1 MAELFLEDFAVGQV
15 FGSTRPVRVDKD
27 EIVAFAKKYDPQFFH
42 LDEEGARSSIFG
54 GLVASGWLTAAL
66 TMRLL
71 TEREAKP
78 AGGSIG
84 VGFDELRWPMPVRPG
99 DELRIESEVLDVRP
113 SKSRPDRGV
122 VKMRTRTLNQHGQ
135 VVQEIVNI
143 AMVPRRPPAR
153 NDKADA
159 ARSTPDRRAV

>member
-1 MAELFLEDFAVGQV
+1 MAGLYFEDFKVGQV
-15 FGSTRPVRVDKD
+15 FGSARSIRVEKD
-27 EIVAFAKKYDPQFFH
+27 EIIAFAKKYDPQFFH
-42 LDEEGARSSIFG
+42 LDEETARHSIFG

-84 VGFDELRWPMPVRPG
+84 LGFEELRWPIPVRPG
-99 DELRIESEVLDVRP
+99 DELRIESEILAVRP

-122 VKMRTRTLNQHGQ
+122 VKMRTRTFNQHGQ

-143 AMVPRRPPAR
+143 ALVPRQPPAG

-159 ARSTPDRRAV
+159 ARSTPERPAV

>member
-15 FGSTRPVRVDKD
+15 FGSTRPVRVEKD
-27 EIVAFAKKYDPQFFH
+27 EIIAFAKKYDPQFFH
-42 LDEEGARSSIFG
+42 LDEEAARSSIFG

-84 VGFDELRWPMPVRPG
+84 LGFDELRWPIPVHPG
-99 DELRIESEVLDVRP
+99 DELRIESEVLAVRP
-113 SKSRPDRGV
+113 SKSRPDRGLI
-122 VKMRTRTLNQHGQ
+122 KMRTRTLNQHDQ
-135 VVQEIVNI
+135 VVQDIVQN
-143 AMVPRRPPAR
+143 AMVPRRQPAG
-153 NDKADA
+153 NAKADA
-159 ARSTPDRRAV
+159 ARSTP

>member
-1 MAELFLEDFAVGQV
+1 MAELFLEDFLVGQV

-27 EIVAFAKKYDPQFFH
+27 EIIAFAKKYDPQFFH
-42 LDEEGARSSIFG
+42 LDEVAARSSIFG

-71 TEREAKP
+71 TERESKP
-78 AGGSIG
+78 VGGSIG
-84 VGFDELRWPMPVRPG
+84 LGFDELRWLIPVRPG

-113 SKSRPDRGV
+113 SKSRPDHGV
-122 VKMRTRTLNQHGQ
+122 VKMRTRTFNQHGQ

-143 AMVPRRPPAR
+143 AMVPRRPPAG

-159 ARSTPDRRAV
+159 ARSTPERQAV